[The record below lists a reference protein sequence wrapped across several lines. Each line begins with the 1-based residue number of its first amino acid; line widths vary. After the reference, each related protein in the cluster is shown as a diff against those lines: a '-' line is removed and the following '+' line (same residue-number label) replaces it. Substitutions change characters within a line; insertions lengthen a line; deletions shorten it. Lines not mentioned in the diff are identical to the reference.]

1 VVAHVLQ
8 KPFHVVRKEI
18 VMEFVMPK
26 LDHTMEEGIIV
37 EWYAKEGDPIEKG
50 SLLVAVETNKCIL
63 DVESPVSG
71 ILTRIIAPQGETVPL
86 FGLLAIIE

>member
-1 VVAHVLQ
+1 M
-8 KPFHVVRKEI
+8 PRPVRMVQKEI
-18 VMEFVMPK
+18 IMEFVMPK

-50 SLLVAVETNKCIL
+50 SLIVAVETNKCIL

-71 ILTRIIAPQGETVPL
+71 ILTKIIAPQGETIPL